1 LFSVVNTS
9 ANSCLSERIIS
20 RTTKFDYKS
29 VAAAQGLLEFYFRK
43 KGGEI
48 MPFVRVTSFPQTEEA
63 REELAKGI
71 TEVVH
76 KVTKIPPQES
86 QVGNGDGLIALQVHR
101 SPNPFLHSSE
111 VLQRTP
117 FWFLNFT
124 GQVLPYFQ
132 PKSMTV

>member
-1 LFSVVNTS
+1 MFSVGNTS

-29 VAAAQGLLEFYFRK
+29 VAAAQGLLEFYFKK

-76 KVTKIPPQES
+76 KVTEIPQENIWVVFEPMPQDS
-86 QVGNGDGLIALQVHR
+86 WSAGGTLI
-101 SPNPFLHSSE
+101 S
-111 VLQRTP
+111 
-117 FWFLNFT
+117 
-124 GQVLPYFQ
+124 
-132 PKSMTV
+132 KMK